1 MSVLFLKIYQFYT
14 QQLSLVLQNT
24 WSSIQW
30 IQYEFPRLMFSY
42 HYDYQ
47 ISLILLIQQPKL
59 SHTPLYIDV
68 TVRILRI
75 DIEQS
80 IKSDGFW

>member
-1 MSVLFLKIYQFYT
+1 
-14 QQLSLVLQNT
+14 
-24 WSSIQW
+24 
-30 IQYEFPRLMFSY
+30 MFSY